1 MSEVNKPCRIHRWE
15 YLVVGI
21 ALTTSTLGQDRARL
35 EIVYRGQPLV
45 IEADR
50 IVSADPTIAEGDVVV
65 TYEDISLRTGRLI
78 YHRDRQLVVAEDGIE
93 VTQGIQWLKGTNGE
107 FRLGDRTGFIDN
119 AEGFTDDELFVRAK
133 RLLKTGPDTYQAQD
147 GFLTACQE
155 AVPKWSFAV
164 KNASLR
170 VGASASATHPILKIK
185 QVPVFYLP
193 YLRVPVR
200 RDQRSTGFLLPST
213 GTSSN
218 KGRRITQGFYIVL
231 GRSADLLIEE
241 DYFSERGFGHSF
253 TFRTRPNPDS
263 YLFLN
268 GYSIDDRKGQGG
280 GSFTGTGETRF
291 GDGYRLVADFNL
303 VSNFVFRRVFS
314 DSFYLAT
321 RPTEASHL
329 FLTRNAGPSSLN
341 LRLSRQETVF
351 PRRNVVSTAAPG
363 FHFSLNGM
371 QISHLPIYFAL
382 DALAEGV
389 SRADSQI
396 ETPSLTQRLDLYPKF
411 YFSLDLPQGLKLT
424 PRIGVRETFYSDSLE
439 QTENGRRVTSDNL
452 NREYFD
458 FTLTLD
464 GWGLSKIYR
473 QGSSGAFK
481 HLIEPLFRY
490 HYTAGIDNFTETIL
504 FDENDAIANTNE
516 VEFGLVN
523 RFFVRRR
530 SGSGSSTREWLSIK
544 VAQKYFADPDFGGAF
559 QSGTVNQFFP
569 LYTLTGF
576 HYGAIQRQFSPL
588 TTVARITP
596 SRRLSFDVHSD
607 YDVDFNRFRNLAVTG
622 FLNKGRLGLAT
633 TYFLTEELETGTRKN
648 NQLQGSIR
656 WGNFRR
662 GLSFTNIFSYDTRSK
677 ALLNLRAR
685 VNYFWDCCGVSA
697 EYQRLNLGLR
707 QEREVR
713 FSFFLKGIG
722 AFGTIRRPDSL
733 F

>member
-490 HYTAGIDNFTETIL
+490 HYTAASTTS
-504 FDENDAIANTNE
+504 
-516 VEFGLVN
+516 
-523 RFFVRRR
+523 RRR
-530 SGSGSSTREWLSIK
+530 SFSTRMMRL
-544 VAQKYFADPDFGGAF
+544 P
-559 QSGTVNQFFP
+559 
-569 LYTLTGF
+569 
-576 HYGAIQRQFSPL
+576 
-588 TTVARITP
+588 TP
-596 SRRLSFDVHSD
+596 TKS
-607 YDVDFNRFRNLAVTG
+607 
-622 FLNKGRLGLAT
+622 
-633 TYFLTEELETGTRKN
+633 
-648 NQLQGSIR
+648 
-656 WGNFRR
+656 
-662 GLSFTNIFSYDTRSK
+662 
-677 ALLNLRAR
+677 
-685 VNYFWDCCGVSA
+685 
-697 EYQRLNLGLR
+697 
-707 QEREVR
+707 
-713 FSFFLKGIG
+713 
-722 AFGTIRRPDSL
+722 SL
-733 F
+733 VW